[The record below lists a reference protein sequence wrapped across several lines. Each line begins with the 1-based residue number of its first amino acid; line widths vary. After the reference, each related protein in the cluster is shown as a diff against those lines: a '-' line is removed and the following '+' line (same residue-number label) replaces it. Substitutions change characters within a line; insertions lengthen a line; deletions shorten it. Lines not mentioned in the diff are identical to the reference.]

1 MEGRE
6 RSRVQSVSITKSM
19 NCGCASISFSPFL
32 LLGKHVAR
40 TSISLLSA
48 SLSSSHPHPHHHHHH
63 GEFLKYFSAMF
74 AYRLGEFCARALYE
88 FLAEFPAHFYTI
100 SSLLPPSLFPPSPPL
115 CLSFCRFIG
124 LLDDFLSYLRRRG
137 GAGGVV
143 YCYFDQSNTVV
154 NSNSNE
160 MQVGALFDWICR
172 HCQWAWLNF
181 KLAKY

>member
-1 MEGRE
+1 MVGRE

-63 GEFLKYFSAMF
+63 HGEFLKYFSAMF

-88 FLAEFPAHFYTI
+88 FLAQFLAEFPAHFYTI
-100 SSLLPPSLFPPSPPL
+100 YFLLLPRFPLLLLFAYRFAVLLACSMISLAI
-115 CLSFCRFIG
+115 CV
-124 LLDDFLSYLRRRG
+124 G
-137 GAGGVV
+137 GAGRGAW
-143 YCYFDQSNTVV
+143 FTVT
-154 NSNSNE
+154 SIS
-160 MQVGALFDWICR
+160 QIQL
-172 HCQWAWLNF
+172 
-181 KLAKY
+181 